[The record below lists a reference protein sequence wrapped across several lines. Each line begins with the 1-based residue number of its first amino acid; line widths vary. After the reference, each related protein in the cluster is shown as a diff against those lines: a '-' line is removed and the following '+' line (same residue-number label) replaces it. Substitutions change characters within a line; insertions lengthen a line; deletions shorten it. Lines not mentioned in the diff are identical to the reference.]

1 MYRKRLLLGLVPIS
15 AAIAAKP
22 AMASGGNAAP
32 LFINLTTD
40 DPHRVEMALAV
51 AASARQRDHGV
62 TIFLND
68 RGVFV
73 GSTRHADRFAAQQ
86 RAVAQLLQQSTKVL
100 ICPMCMAHH
109 GITTQEV
116 LSGLVIGHGDH
127 LEAALFADGV
137 RTLSW

>member
-1 MYRKRLLLGLVPIS
+1 MYEKRLLLGFIPV
-15 AAIAAKP
+15 AAALAGAP
-22 AMASGGNAAP
+22 AMASGGNPAP
-32 LFINLTTD
+32 LFINLTSND
-40 DPHRVEMALAV
+40 LHRVDMALGV

-62 TIFLND
+62 TIILHD
-68 RGVFV
+68 RGAFV
-73 GSTRHADRFAAQQ
+73 GSTWYADRLPAQQ

-109 GITTQEV
+109 GITVQEV
-116 LSGLVIGHGDH
+116 LRGLVIGHGDQ